1 MRCWRLLTGSF
12 RGQLK
17 SKKFIEKIKYSTF
30 NAIAKKRAKLIKDWS
45 VFADVITIFEKD
57 IEVIIL
63 DYKEQCFVVY

>member
-17 SKKFIEKIKYSTF
+17 FKKFIEKIKYSSF
-30 NAIAKKRAKLIKDWS
+30 NAIARKGAELIKDWS
-45 VFADVITIFEKD
+45 VFADVIIIFEKD

-63 DYKEQCFVVY
+63 DNKEQCF